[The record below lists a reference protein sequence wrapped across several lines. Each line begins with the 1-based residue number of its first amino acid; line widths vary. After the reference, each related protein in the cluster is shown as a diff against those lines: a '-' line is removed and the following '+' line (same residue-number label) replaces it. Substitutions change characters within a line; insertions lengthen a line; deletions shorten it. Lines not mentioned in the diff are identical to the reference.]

1 MLRRCVR
8 SMWKRG
14 RCTGYYRSN
23 VFGYSKNPF
32 SIDQDVGDGYEL
44 QCLNEY
50 DPIFRP
56 AYSTK
61 REEPEK
67 GLISGAEIVWVDDG
81 TLRLKRRGILK
92 WENGSPSTV
101 LLVKKAGD
109 ANAYHKMKETAEWL
123 SSHGLKVLVERPVA
137 HSELPKYEAYQPKT
151 HSVDLAVTFG
161 GDGTVL
167 HLASLFATDEPLP
180 PTLSFAM
187 GTLGFLTPFNAS
199 MARTVL
205 SRLLWPPWE
214 DEPIFCTLRSRK
226 KCEVFFDGNMQ
237 RVYHVLNECVID
249 RGPSPSVVMLE
260 TFIDG
265 RHVTTAHA
273 DALIIATPSGSTAYS
288 MGAGGPMVA
297 PSVPCTLITPVAPQ
311 SLSFRPL
318 VVPETS
324 VIEIHIPTSSRTHA
338 AR

>member
-1 MLRRCVR
+1 MYGRHFKSIFRYRRCTR
-8 SMWKRG
+8 SQTFLPGALMDALGGQQPIDMG
-14 RCTGYYRSN
+14 REFDYN
-23 VFGYSKNPF
+23 
-32 SIDQDVGDGYEL
+32 
-44 QCLNEY
+44 
-50 DPIFRP
+50 PIFRP
-56 AYSTK
+56 TYSTNSK
-61 REEPEK
+61 EVED
-67 GLISGAEIVWVDDG
+67 GLISGARVSWVDDG

-92 WENGSPSTV
+92 WKDGRPSTV
-101 LLVKKAGD
+101 LIVKKPGD
-109 ANAYHKMKETAEWL
+109 ANALHKMKEICEWL
-123 SSHGLKVLVERPVA
+123 SSHGMNIVIERPVA
-137 HSELPKYEAYQPKT
+137 RAELPNFEVFDPTKHT
-151 HSVDLAVTFG
+151 VDLAVTLG

-167 HLASLFATDEPLP
+167 HLASLFREDEPLP

-199 MARTVL
+199 MARSVL

-214 DEPIFCTLRSRK
+214 DEPVFCTLRSRK
-226 KCEVFFDGNMQ
+226 TCEIFFDGQLQ
-237 RVYHVLNECVID
+237 RVHHVLNECVID
-249 RGPSPSVVMLE
+249 RGASPSVVVLE
-260 TFIDG
+260 AFIDG

-318 VVPETS
+318 VVPETA
-324 VIEIHIPTSSRTHA
+324 VIEVHVPRSGRTHA